1 MVHFPAILVFCSFTF
16 TPDVKGVQGP
26 MTKCDQK
33 ITTEKKKQKK
43 QFGIF
48 GTKKSRCFFL
58 NTKCFTHFWGGGFY
72 YLGTWSSW
80 PWESHTFKPDAPF
93 CKRNKGLAKSTRKR
107 ILASVV
113 NSDRRSDFHQIL
125 FVYII

>member
-43 QFGIF
+43 TIWDIWD
-48 GTKKSRCFFL
+48 KKESMFFL
-58 NTKCFTHFWGGGFY
+58 KYEVFHPFLGG
-72 YLGTWSSW
+72 
-80 PWESHTFKPDAPF
+80 
-93 CKRNKGLAKSTRKR
+93 R
-107 ILASVV
+107 ILLPWDLVKLAMGVSHVQAGCSVLQEKQ
-113 NSDRRSDFHQIL
+113 RAC
-125 FVYII
+125 